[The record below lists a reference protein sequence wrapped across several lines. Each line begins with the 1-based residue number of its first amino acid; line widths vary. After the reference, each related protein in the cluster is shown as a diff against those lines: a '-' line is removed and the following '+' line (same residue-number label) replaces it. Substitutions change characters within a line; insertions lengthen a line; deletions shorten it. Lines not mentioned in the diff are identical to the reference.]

1 MKKYLYI
8 ICIQEMNKNE
18 LKHGFKFDVESLLQ
32 DQFYNPNVFF
42 FELEVLFCSFYFVS
56 AKI

>member
-1 MKKYLYI
+1 
-8 ICIQEMNKNE
+8 MNKNE
-18 LKHGFKFDVESLLQ
+18 LKHGFKIDVESLLQ